1 MDVSRVLQLTSLSVA
16 AAAQLVSCDDL
27 PAAADKFGK
36 LGWAFSGEF
45 GKFVPS

>member
-1 MDVSRVLQLTSLSVA
+1 MDLFCVPQLTSLSAA
-16 AAAQLVSCDDL
+16 AAAQLVPRDDL